1 MIQAL
6 LRWAVTAA
14 ALWVTV
20 QVLHA
25 INPAWATWRG
35 TVLTGLLAVLVMGV
49 VNAIIRPIV
58 KLLTM
63 PITCLT
69 LGLFSLVINALMFM
83 LVAEVS
89 GAFEISF
96 VGALIGAV
104 LMSIVGGVA
113 NAMIVGPNE
122 R

>member
-1 MIQAL
+1 MLQAL

-20 QVLHA
+20 QVVHA
-25 INPAWATWRG
+25 INPAWATWKG
-35 TVLTGLLAVLVMGV
+35 DLFQGLLAVLVMGI
-49 VNAIIRPIV
+49 VNAIIRPII

-69 LGLFSLVINALMFM
+69 LGLFSLVINAAMFM
-83 LVAEVS
+83 LVAAVS
-89 GAFEISF
+89 GAFSVNFI
-96 VGALIGAV
+96 GALIGAI
-104 LMSIVGGVA
+104 LMSLVSGLA
-113 NAMIVGPNE
+113 NALIVGPNE

>member
-1 MIQAL
+1 MLQAL
-6 LRWAVTAA
+6 LRWAVTAT

-25 INPAWATWRG
+25 IDPQWGTWRG
-35 TVLTGLLAVLVMGV
+35 TWVTGLLAALVMGI

-69 LGLFSLVINALMFM
+69 LGLFSLVVNAVLFW

-89 GAFEISF
+89 GAFTVNWIGAL
-96 VGALIGAV
+96 VGAL
-104 LMSIVGGVA
+104 LMSLVGGVA
-113 NAMIVGPNE
+113 NALIVGPNE

>member
-20 QVLHA
+20 QILHA
-25 INPAWATWRG
+25 IDPKWATWHG
-35 TVLTGLLAVLVMGV
+35 TVLGGLLAVLVMGV

-63 PITCLT
+63 PITCVT
-69 LGLFSLVINALMFM
+69 LGLFSLVVNALMFM
-83 LVAEVS
+83 LVAKVS
-89 GAFEISF
+89 GAFSVSF
-96 VGALIGAV
+96 VGALVGAI
-104 LMSIVGGVA
+104 LMSLVGGVA
-113 NAMIVGPNE
+113 NAMIVGPDE